1 MKVEELIDNLKK
13 VPQDVDVIL
22 IGYTWYED
30 DCHRQETRMYE
41 GAVEQIEYDSRDNK
55 VFIYGE
61 DNEE

>member
-1 MKVEELIDNLKK
+1 MKVKEFIEELKK
-13 VPQDVDVIL
+13 VPQDVEVIL

-30 DCHRQETRMYE
+30 DCHRHETRLYE
-41 GAVEQIEYDSRDNK
+41 GNIEQIEYDSYDNK